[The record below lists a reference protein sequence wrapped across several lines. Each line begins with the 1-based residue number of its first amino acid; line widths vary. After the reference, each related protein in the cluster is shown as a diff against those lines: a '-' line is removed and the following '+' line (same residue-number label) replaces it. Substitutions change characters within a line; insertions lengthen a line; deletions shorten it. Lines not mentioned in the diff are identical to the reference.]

1 MENVLMK
8 LSDSL
13 AEAVERAGRSVVTV
27 NSGGR
32 LPSSGVH
39 WKPGMIVTA
48 EHALRRDEE
57 ITIGLPD
64 GSTATAEI
72 AGRDPGTDLAILRVD
87 AGSLPVVAGATQP
100 PVRAGDIVLTVGR
113 TKETGVC
120 AAMGIISVTSGA
132 WQTWRGGRLDGFI
145 RLDLALYPGS
155 AGGAVVNT
163 QGEVIGIATSV
174 LSRIAPIAIPRTT
187 VDRVTGEL
195 SSRGYI
201 ARGYLGVGLQPVR
214 LPEELAKKL
223 NMHTAGG
230 KAGGL
235 IVLSVEKDGPA
246 ERANLVIGDIL
257 IALDGHPVMDTRDVQ
272 ALLGAERI
280 GRTVP
285 VSVIRGGNRTELTL
299 TIGERTGRG

>member
-13 AEAVERAGRSVVTV
+13 AEAVEQAGRSVVTV
-27 NSGGR
+27 YSGGR

-57 ITIGLPD
+57 ISIGLPD
-64 GSTATAEI
+64 GSSATAEI
-72 AGRDPGTDLAILRVD
+72 AGRDPGTDLVVLKFE
-87 AGSLPVVAGATQP
+87 AGSLPVVAGATQAA
-100 PVRAGDIVLTVGR
+100 VRAGDIVLTVGR

-120 AAMGIISVTSGA
+120 AAMGIISVASGA

-155 AGGAVVNT
+155 AGAAVVNT
-163 QGEVIGIATSV
+163 NGEVIGIATSV

-187 VDRVTGEL
+187 VDRVTSEL

-223 NMHTAGG
+223 KLG

-257 IALDGHPVMDTRDVQ
+257 IALDGRPVMDTRDVQ

-285 VSVIRGGNRTELTL
+285 VSVIRGGNPTELTL